1 MVAGAG
7 MRRGW
12 AMAAALLAGAAAAPA
27 PVQLSGAVRHAGP
40 WTAGALAALPQTEIT
55 ALDAHVKGR
64 THKYSGPL
72 LLAVLEFA
80 GWADAPG
87 RATHLRHTM
96 RVRGA
101 DGYEVAL
108 AVGEIDPRMEG
119 KDVILALTEDGATLP
134 APMLVVPRDHHAGRR
149 VQDVVAIEV
158 D

>member
-1 MVAGAG
+1 
-7 MRRGW
+7 
-12 AMAAALLAGAAAAPA
+12 MALGLLAAGPSAP
-27 PVQLSGAVRHAGP
+27 PVQLSGAVRHPGP

-55 ALDAHVKGR
+55 VLDAHVKGQ
-64 THKYSGPL
+64 TQKYSGPL
-72 LLAVLEFA
+72 LLAVLDFA
-80 GWADAPG
+80 GWEDAPG

-96 RVRGA
+96 HVRGA

-119 KDVILALTEDGATLP
+119 KDVILALVEDGHALP

-149 VQDVVAIEV
+149 VRDVVSVVV